1 MTQWYSSKICLDF
14 LERENIGGIRNC
26 KIVIV
31 DDRRDRE
38 INCVSKFAR
47 GHDGEVRDGEG
58 GREGYYRRCVGRRE
72 NFCSLQL
79 PIRAARSR
87 FFFFLFYADESVYHK

>member
-47 GHDGEVRDGEG
+47 GHDGEVRDGGGEG
-58 GREGYYRRCVGRRE
+58 RGGILSSMRRSAGK
-72 NFCSLQL
+72 
-79 PIRAARSR
+79 
-87 FFFFLFYADESVYHK
+87 FL